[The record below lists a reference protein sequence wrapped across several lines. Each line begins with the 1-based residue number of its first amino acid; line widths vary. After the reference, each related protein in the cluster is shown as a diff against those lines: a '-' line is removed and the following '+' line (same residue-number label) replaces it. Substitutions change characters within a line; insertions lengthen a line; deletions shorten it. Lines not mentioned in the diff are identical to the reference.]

1 MAFSFHSSKIDHFE
15 NFHTSIFI
23 NRLKA
28 LESGIGDCYNK
39 INLASERMDLLMKK
53 LGLLPRLLIGIALGI
68 LIGLIGYWAD
78 TGITTTINRIM
89 VTFSGLFRNFLS
101 YIIPLIIIG
110 FIVPGIADLGGKAGK
125 LLGITVAI
133 AYVSTLLAG
142 IWGWAGASAFMP
154 FLVGDLGEPYVGRE
168 LIAFFNIDLPP
179 IMGIMTALITAFIMG
194 IGISA
199 VKGNM
204 LLGVFQEFRNI
215 IKKVIENV
223 FLPLLPIHIA
233 GIFAQMAYSGE
244 IANTLV
250 VYGVVFV
257 LTISLDY
264 IYIGFQYLV
273 ASIYTKQSPVETLKK
288 MIPAYTTALGTQSSA
303 ATIPVTTKC
312 MKEIDG
318 IDDEIAEFVAPL
330 GASTHL
336 SGSTITLV
344 SCAIAVLALD
354 GMALSFGQ
362 LFPFIMMLGVTMV
375 AAPGVPGGAIVA
387 ALGLLE
393 TMLGFNDAQMGVMIA
408 IYIAQDS
415 FGTAAN
421 VFGDGAVVM
430 IVNKVAKKDKMKKEA
445 KVA

>member
-1 MAFSFHSSKIDHFE
+1 
-15 NFHTSIFI
+15 
-23 NRLKA
+23 
-28 LESGIGDCYNK
+28 
-39 INLASERMDLLMKK
+39 MKK
-53 LGLLPRLLIGIALGI
+53 MGLLPKLLIGIALGI
-68 LIGLIGYWAD
+68 LIGL
-78 TGITTTINRIM
+78 TGFTPLNRVL

-154 FLVGDLGEPYVGRE
+154 FLVGDIGEVYIGRE
-168 LIAFFNIDLPP
+168 LEVLFSIEIAP
-179 IMGIMTALITAFIMG
+179 IMGIMTALITAFILG
-194 IGISA
+194 IGINA
-199 VKGNM
+199 VKGNV
-204 LLGVFQEFRNI
+204 LLGAFQEFQNI

-223 FLPLLPIHIA
+223 FLPLLPFHIA
-233 GIFAQMAYSGE
+233 GIFAEMAYSGE
-244 IANTLV
+244 IAHTLV
-250 VYGVVFV
+250 VYGVVF
-257 LTISLDY
+257 LITISLDY
-264 IYIGFQYLV
+264 IYIAFQYLV
-273 ASIYTKQSPVETLKK
+273 ASIYTKQSPVETIKK

-318 IDDEIAEFVAPL
+318 IDDEVAEFVAPL

-354 GMALSFGQ
+354 GITLSFGQ
-362 LFPFIMMLGVTMV
+362 LFPFIMTLGVTMV
-375 AAPGVPGGAIVA
+375 AAPGVPGGAIMA

-393 TMLGFNDAQMGVMIA
+393 TMLGFTEAQMSVMIA

-430 IVNKVAKKDKMKKEA
+430 IVNKIAGKDKKKKEA
-445 KVA
+445 AEAA

>member
-1 MAFSFHSSKIDHFE
+1 
-15 NFHTSIFI
+15 
-23 NRLKA
+23 
-28 LESGIGDCYNK
+28 
-39 INLASERMDLLMKK
+39 MKK
-53 LGLLPRLLIGIALGI
+53 MGLLPKLLIGIGLGI
-68 LIGLIGYWAD
+68 VLGL
-78 TGITTTINRIM
+78 TGFTPLNRLL

-110 FIVPGIADLGGKAGK
+110 FIVPGIAELGGKAGK

-142 IWGWAGASAFMP
+142 MWGWAGASLFMP
-154 FLVGDLGEPYVGRE
+154 MLVGDIGEVYQGRE
-168 LIAFFNIDLPP
+168 LEVLFNIEIAP
-179 IMGIMTALITAFIMG
+179 IMGIMTALITAFILG
-194 IGISA
+194 IGITA
-199 VKGNM
+199 VKGNSM
-204 LLGVFQEFRNI
+204 LGVFQEFQAI
-215 IKKVIENV
+215 IKKVIEKV

-233 GIFAQMAYSGE
+233 GIFAEMAYSGE
-244 IANTLV
+244 IAHTLV
-250 VYGVVFV
+250 VYGVVFL

-264 IYIGFQYLV
+264 VYIAFQYLV
-273 ASIYTKQSPVETLKK
+273 ASIYTKQSPFETIKK

-318 IDDEIAEFVAPL
+318 IDDEVAEFVAPL

-354 GMALSFGQ
+354 GVSLSFGQ
-362 LFPFIMMLGVTMV
+362 LFPFIMTLGVTMV
-375 AAPGVPGGAIVA
+375 AAPGVPGGAIMA

-393 TMLGFNDAQMGVMIA
+393 TMLGFTEAQMSVMIA

-430 IVNKVAKKDKMKKEA
+430 IVNKIAGKDKKKKA
-445 KVA
+445 TT